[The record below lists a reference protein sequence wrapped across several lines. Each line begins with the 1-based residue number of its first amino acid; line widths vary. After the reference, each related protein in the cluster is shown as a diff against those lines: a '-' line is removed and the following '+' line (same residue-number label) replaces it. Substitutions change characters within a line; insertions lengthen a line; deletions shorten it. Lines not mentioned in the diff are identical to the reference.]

1 MIILENNLLIKEI
14 DGERRLAVS
23 YSQIEEFQNCPYRWH
38 KDYVLG
44 ERVFS
49 KSEATAYG
57 SAIHETL
64 EWFFK
69 NECKPR
75 GQEIADAYTHFA
87 QKQEIPF
94 SSPEAMITATK
105 QALETWVW
113 IRGLF
118 QRKRDGSFAKKDVNP
133 FERDLRESKVV
144 GIEEPFCLP
153 YRLAK
158 PVEING
164 EIFYHVY
171 INGFIDLHLENEKG
185 HIIIDWKS
193 GAHLFDERKIAT
205 NLQHPIYSFYTMR
218 AYKSGYP
225 CSNYYLFTR
234 TREYQRVKMDK
245 ERQDL
250 SISILNDV
258 FGKMYDFDNV
268 QEREFMAH
276 EKMGPKN
283 FKYKKA
289 RTSKRILPQE
299 MPSPSPFCYGCSF
312 SITKGDGSC
321 KYSSIWTPAD
331 KKEKSENYFS
341 KKFTK

>member
-1 MIILENNLLIKEI
+1 
-14 DGERRLAVS
+14 
-23 YSQIEEFQNCPYRWH
+23 
-38 KDYVLG
+38 
-44 ERVFS
+44 
-49 KSEATAYG
+49 
-57 SAIHETL
+57 
-64 EWFFK
+64 
-69 NECKPR
+69 
-75 GQEIADAYTHFA
+75 
-87 QKQEIPF
+87 
-94 SSPEAMITATK
+94 
-105 QALETWVW
+105 
-113 IRGLF
+113 
-118 QRKRDGSFAKKDVNP
+118 
-133 FERDLRESKVV
+133 
-144 GIEEPFCLP
+144 
-153 YRLAK
+153 
-158 PVEING
+158 
-164 EIFYHVY
+164 
-171 INGFIDLHLENEKG
+171 
-185 HIIIDWKS
+185 
-193 GAHLFDERKIAT
+193 
-205 NLQHPIYSFYTMR
+205 MR